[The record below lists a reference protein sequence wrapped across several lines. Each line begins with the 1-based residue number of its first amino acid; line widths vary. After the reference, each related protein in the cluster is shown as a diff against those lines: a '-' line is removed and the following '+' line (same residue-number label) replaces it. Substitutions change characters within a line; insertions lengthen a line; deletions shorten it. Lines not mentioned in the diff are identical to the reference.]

1 MAAQRYYLHV
11 EDFAG
16 ARGLSPDMSF
26 DGSSG
31 PAFAAALGAALREPA
46 LFERWRAKQ
55 EDPDKVDA
63 SLGALDPA
71 AKVEVKPAEVGH
83 GGDVVVTTSVSHAVL
98 RHRLGLLI
106 GRNWTLRDVKSA

>member
-16 ARGLSPDMSF
+16 ARGSDPAMSF
-26 DGSSG
+26 EGSAG
-31 PAFAAALGAALREPA
+31 PAFAAALGAALRESG

-55 EDPDKVDA
+55 EEPDKVDA
-63 SLGALDPA
+63 SLGALDPG

-83 GGDVVVTTSVSHAVL
+83 GGDVVVATSLPHAVL
-98 RHRLGLLI
+98 RHRLSLLI